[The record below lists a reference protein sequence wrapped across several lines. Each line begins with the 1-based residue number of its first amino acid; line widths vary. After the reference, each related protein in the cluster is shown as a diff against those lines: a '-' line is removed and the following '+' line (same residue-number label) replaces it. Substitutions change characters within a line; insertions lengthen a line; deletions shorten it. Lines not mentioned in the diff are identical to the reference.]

1 MVMASKRI
9 AALIVAGGVG
19 ERMGG
24 RVPKQYWNL
33 GGMAVMARTV
43 RALIPS
49 VHLDD
54 VWVVIHPDHR
64 QLYDD
69 CCAGLPV
76 AGVVHGGAT
85 RQESVHAGLL
95 AMRDSS
101 PEYVLIHDAVRPFVS
116 DALIERIVSRLEKD
130 LCVVPVIPV
139 TDTLKEISGEEVRR
153 TVPRDDLVAVQTP
166 QGFYYPQI
174 LRAHALH
181 RDESFTDDAALVE
194 VLGGKVV
201 RVDGDLRNMKLTTS
215 HDWVQARL
223 HVDMSM
229 ETRVGS
235 GYDVHRL
242 VAFDSSLP
250 AGERSIRLGGV
261 EISHH
266 LRLEGHSDA
275 DVVLHA
281 AVDALLGA
289 MGRGDIGRYFPP
301 SDMRYKGVDSTL
313 FVREARGLLE
323 RAGGRVVHLDVTVI
337 CESPRIGAHR
347 EAMQERIADML
358 EIDPSRVNIKATTTE
373 KLGFT
378 GRGEGIAAQAVAT
391 VLLPKV

>member
-1 MVMASKRI
+1 MASKKVS
-9 AALIVAGGVG
+9 ALIVAGGVG

-24 RVPKQYWNL
+24 RIPKQYWNL
-33 GGMAVMARTV
+33 GGVAVMARTI
-43 RALIPS
+43 RALAAS
-49 VHLDD
+49 VHIDD

-69 CCAGLPV
+69 CCANLPV
-76 AGVVHGGAT
+76 AGVVYGGAT
-85 RQESVHAGLL
+85 RQASVFAGLQ
-95 AMRDSS
+95 AMQDTA

-116 DALIERIVSRLEKD
+116 DALIERVVSRLEKD
-130 LCVVPVIPV
+130 ICVVPVIPI
-139 TDTLKEISGEEVRR
+139 TDTLKEVSGEEVRR

-174 LRAHALH
+174 LKAHELH

-223 HVDMSM
+223 QVDMGM
-229 ETRVGS
+229 ETRAGQ

-261 EISHH
+261 NIPHH

-281 AVDALLGA
+281 VVDALLGA
-289 MGRGDIGRYFPP
+289 MGKGDIGQHFPP
-301 SDMRYKGVDSTL
+301 SDSRYKGVDSSL
-313 FVREARGLLE
+313 FVVETRGLLE
-323 RAGGRVVHLDVTVI
+323 RMGGRVVHLDATVI
-337 CESPRIGAHR
+337 CESPRIGTHR
-347 EAMQERIADML
+347 EEMAKRIAGIL
-358 EIDPSRVNIKATTTE
+358 EIEHTRVNIKATTTE

-378 GRGEGIAAQAVAT
+378 GRSEGIAAQAIAT
-391 VLLPKV
+391 VLLPRV